1 MSYILD
7 LRGHDA
13 VKRTAVLLDPAGRPA
28 GTQTVEVSD
37 IDVQTTLGKAM
48 DMLHVDGPIDH
59 PRLWRVYWWAK
70 AELERN

>member
-13 VKRTAVLLDPAGRPA
+13 VKRTVAVLDRHGRPDGA
-28 GTQTVEVSD
+28 RKLEVCD
-37 IDVQTTLGKAM
+37 TEVQTTLGVAL
-48 DMLHVDGPIDH
+48 DMIHAKDAPDH

-70 AELERN
+70 TELERN